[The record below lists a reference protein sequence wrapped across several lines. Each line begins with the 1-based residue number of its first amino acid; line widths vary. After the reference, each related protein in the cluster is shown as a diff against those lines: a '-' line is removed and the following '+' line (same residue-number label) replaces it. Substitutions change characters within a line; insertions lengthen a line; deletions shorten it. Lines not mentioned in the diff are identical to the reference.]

1 MQTSAMIL
9 RVLLSILFLTI
20 TLCVY
25 LLFKVIECIMRI
37 SGKLF
42 SFDSVVAAFFSEVCD
57 TIYFS
62 VSDRGG
68 VSDPFSPSGDFPSEE
83 EITEFLLK
91 KEGFKINDAQKEFG
105 LSRNKIVKLS
115 KALQK
120 LNITYKD
127 VDNNNTLTLSDL
139 PVEEIRSKLSNNLSH
154 LLQK

>member
-1 MQTSAMIL
+1 MITV
-9 RVLLSILFLTI
+9 RILLTI
-20 TLCVY
+20 MFLMVTLCVY
-25 LLFKVIECIMRI
+25 FVFKTIEYIMRI
-37 SGKLF
+37 CGRVF
-42 SFDSVVAAFFSEVCD
+42 SFDSVVATFFSEVCD
-57 TIYFS
+57 TIYSS
-62 VSDRGG
+62 VSDRGS
-68 VSDPFSPSGDFPSEE
+68 VSDQFSSSGDFPQED